1 MWSKSNNKLGKAHEE
16 RKARRQ
22 AFRQSL
28 REQYGES
35 QNDTF
40 TNEKTLSNDSDQ
52 GGLL

>member
-1 MWSKSNNKLGKAHEE
+1 MWSKSNNKLGKAHEK
-16 RKARRQ
+16 RRARRQ